1 MRLAATLLFALIAA
15 PATAQS
21 PGALPR
27 STPEAQG
34 LSSAAILA
42 FVEDAE
48 RTVDALHSVMVV
60 RHGHVVAEGWWAPYQ
75 RDLPHVLFSLSKS
88 FAATGIGLAAAEGR
102 LTLDDPVVKFFPGDT
117 PAGAG
122 THLESMR
129 VRDLLTMSTG
139 HHADTIERFPY
150 TDPAV
155 DQTRAFLALPVSHK
169 PGTLFVY
176 NTPAS
181 YMLSAI
187 VQQVTGTTL
196 LDYLRPRLLEPLGI
210 EGARWDA
217 TPRGVSIGGFGM
229 SVRTEDIA
237 RFGQFY
243 LQRGRW
249 NGRQLLPESWVDAA
263 TARQVSNGSN
273 PDSDWDQGYG
283 FQFWR
288 SRHGAYRG
296 DGAFGQFCIVMPA
309 QDAVVAITAGVRD
322 MGAVQNLVWKH
333 LLPAM
338 QPRALPPDAPGHAGL
353 ARRLDALVLA
363 APAGASVSAQ
373 ERRVSGRVFA
383 FPANDG
389 GVESLAVEF
398 GERPAIS
405 LRAAARDFRVPF
417 GRGAWARG
425 GTLPPW
431 ESPLP
436 VAAGQPVAAAGAWT
450 DEDTLTVKACFYE
463 TPFCET
469 LRLRF
474 AGDALVLDQ
483 EMNVGF
489 GPTVRPTL
497 VGLPPRGTGTGR
509 RP

>member
-1 MRLAATLLFALIAA
+1 
-15 PATAQS
+15 
-21 PGALPR
+21 
-27 STPEAQG
+27 
-34 LSSAAILA
+34 
-42 FVEDAE
+42 V
-48 RTVDALHSVMVV
+48 
-60 RHGHVVAEGWWAPYQ
+60 
-75 RDLPHVLFSLSKS
+75 
-88 FAATGIGLAAAEGR
+88 AEGR
-102 LTLDDPVVKFFPGDT
+102 LTLDDQVVKFFPGDT

-122 THLESMR
+122 AHLEAMR

-150 TDPAV
+150 MDPAV

-210 EGARWDA
+210 ENARWDA
-217 TPRGVSIGGFGM
+217 TPRGVSLGGFGM

-237 RFGQFY
+237 RFGQLY

-249 NGRQLLPESWVDAA
+249 NGRQLLPEAWVDAA
-263 TARQVSNGSN
+263 TSRQVSNGSH

-338 QPRALPPDAPGHAGL
+338 QPQALPPDVPGHAAL
-353 ARRLDALVLA
+353 ARRLEALVLA
-363 APAGASVSAQ
+363 APTGASASAQ

-383 FPANDG
+383 FPGNAG

-398 GERPAIS
+398 GENPAVA
-405 LRAAARDFRVPF
+405 LRAAGRDFRVPF
-417 GRGAWARG
+417 GRGAWTRG
-425 GTLPPW
+425 GMLPEW

-436 VAAGQPVAAAGAWT
+436 VAAGQPVAASGAWT

-497 VGLPPRGTGTGR
+497 VGLPPRGAGASGR
-509 RP
+509 P